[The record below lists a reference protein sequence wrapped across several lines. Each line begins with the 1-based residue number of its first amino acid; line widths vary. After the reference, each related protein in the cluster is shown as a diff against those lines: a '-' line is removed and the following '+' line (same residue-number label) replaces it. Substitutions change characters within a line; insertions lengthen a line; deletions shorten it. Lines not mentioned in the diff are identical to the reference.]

1 MWFVN
6 NVENDLFHKSELSSQ
21 KQDILQSFEKNNEL
35 MLIKLKKYFEDN
47 RNDNILYT

>member
-1 MWFVN
+1 MTCFTN
-6 NVENDLFHKSELSSQ
+6 QSYHHKNKISCNLL
-21 KQDILQSFEKNNEL
+21 KKNNEL